1 MRRSQEKHW
10 GLKCPDDIPERVV
23 YGGIGSR
30 WGGKGRKDKRCTTG
44 LDMLLYRVSSGWWL
58 INQKSHA
65 TNKTTLSFGNY

>member
-1 MRRSQEKHW
+1 M
-10 GLKCPDDIPERVV
+10 
-23 YGGIGSR
+23 GGN
-30 WGGKGRKDKRCTTG
+30 GRKDKRCTTG